1 MEYASKAT
9 GDAGLT
15 TGIIGTALGALNSGL
30 FNGGLGGLFGGG
42 NAAADLSGMAAG
54 AALAAALG
62 AGRPAS
68 SDEKPVS
75 RYELSLQQKLAEK
88 DAQIALRDANTYGD
102 QKMLEMYKYIDGQ
115 VGALKDRFN
124 DFEKQQLVY
133 NGVNNAAVSVLQS
146 QVAALMGLTKTVI
159 PNSSVC
165 PGWGEV
171 KVQPV
176 TPTTGTTT

>member
-54 AALAAALG
+54 VALAAALG
-62 AGRPAS
+62 AGRTAS

-75 RYELSLQQKLAEK
+75 RYELGLVQENAILKAQSDVDKKLV
-88 DAQIALRDANTYGD
+88 DVYNSIN
-102 QKMLEMYKYIDGQ
+102 GQ

-159 PNSSVC
+159 PNGNVC
-165 PGWGEV
+165 PGWGDV
-171 KVQPV
+171 KVQIV
-176 TPTTGTTT
+176 TPAAGATT

>member
-62 AGRPAS
+62 AGGRC

-176 TPTTGTTT
+176 TSTAGATT

>member
-9 GDAGLT
+9 ADAGLT

-30 FNGGLGGLFGGG
+30 FNGGLGNLFGG
-42 NAAADLSGMAAG
+42 NASAADLSGMAAG

-62 AGRPAS
+62 AGGRCS
-68 SDEKPVS
+68 EDKPVS

-159 PNSSVC
+159 PNGNVC
-165 PGWGEV
+165 PGWGDV
-171 KVQPV
+171 KVQIV
-176 TPTTGTTT
+176 TPAAGATT

>member
-30 FNGGLGGLFGGG
+30 FNGGLGNLFGGG

-62 AGRPAS
+62 AGRAAS

-75 RYELSLQQKLAEK
+75 CYELGLVQENAILKAQADVDKKLV
-88 DAQIALRDANTYGD
+88 DVYNSINN
-102 QKMLEMYKYIDGQ
+102 Q

>member
-9 GDAGLT
+9 ADAGLT
-15 TGIIGTALGALNSGL
+15 TGIIGTALGALNSGF
-30 FNGGLGGLFGGG
+30 FNGGLGNLFGG
-42 NAAADLSGMAAG
+42 NASAADLSGMAAG

-62 AGRPAS
+62 AGGRCS
-68 SDEKPVS
+68 EDKTVN

-102 QKMLEMYKYIDGQ
+102 QKMLEMYKYINGQ

-159 PNSSVC
+159 PNGNVC
-165 PGWGEV
+165 PGWGDA
-171 KVQPV
+171 KVQIV
-176 TPTTGTTT
+176 TPAAGATT

>member
-62 AGRPAS
+62 AGRTAS

-75 RYELSLQQKLAEK
+75 RYELGLVQENATLKAQADVDKKLV
-88 DAQIALRDANTYGD
+88 DVYNSIN
-102 QKMLEMYKYIDGQ
+102 GQ
-115 VGALKDRFN
+115 VGALKDRFS

>member
-62 AGRPAS
+62 AGRTAS

-75 RYELSLQQKLAEK
+75 RYELGLVQENAILKAQADVDKKLV
-88 DAQIALRDANTYGD
+88 DVYNSINN
-102 QKMLEMYKYIDGQ
+102 Q
-115 VGALKDRFN
+115 VGALKDRFS

-146 QVAALMGLTKTVI
+146 QVAALMGLTKTII